1 MHARHRYAYM
11 LPSAIQGRALVLSA
25 LCSACLSI
33 VKQVIKCVIVT
44 CCAKLCA
51 IVCCCSVET
60 KLYLR
65 TARWCKNGSSVRST
79 ATAHTYVDITLI
91 GNRAVPPLCLQ
102 HCISW
107 ACKRSILVL
116 LLI

>member
-1 MHARHRYAYM
+1 MHARHRDAYI
-11 LPSAIQGRALVLSA
+11 LPSAIQGSSLVMSA
-25 LCSACLSI
+25 LCSACLCI
-33 VKQVIKCVIVT
+33 VKQVINCVIVA

-79 ATAHTYVDITLI
+79 ATAHTCVDVILEGI
-91 GNRAVPPLCLQ
+91 RAVPPLYLQ
-102 HCISW
+102 RCMSW
-107 ACKRSILVL
+107 ACKHSILVL